1 MEAMKMEAMKM
12 EMRVKQFY
20 ELHNNKWFHVMNW
33 TIDIINMSDKTKK
46 YWRKKYDPFTSCF
59 YF

>member
-1 MEAMKMEAMKM
+1 MEI
-12 EMRVKQFY
+12 RVKQFF

-33 TIDIINMSDKTKK
+33 TIDIIKMSDKTKK
-46 YWRKKYDPFTSCF
+46 YWRQKYDPFTSCF

>member
-1 MEAMKMEAMKM
+1 MEI
-12 EMRVKQFY
+12 RVKQFF

-33 TIDIINMSDKTKK
+33 TIDIIKMSDKTKN
-46 YWRKKYDPFTSCF
+46 

>member
-1 MEAMKMEAMKM
+1 MESLKMEI
-12 EMRVKQFY
+12 RVKQFS

-33 TIDIINMSDKTKK
+33 TIDIIKTSDKTKK
-46 YWRKKYDPFTSCF
+46 YWRKKYDPFTSSF